1 MPNPTITRDILR
13 EALNKH
19 ADNGDMDRFERVLN
33 AMDGLATTI
42 EHQTPPT
49 DRDLKA
55 TMALVAARPMRGF
68 TYSHPTQAAIR
79 AVTPKRMGGNR
90 T

>member
-1 MPNPTITRDILR
+1 MPDPTITRDILR
-13 EALNKH
+13 GALNKH
-19 ADNGDMDRFERVLN
+19 ADNGDMDRFEQVLN
-33 AMDGLATTI
+33 AMNGLATAVD
-42 EHQTPPT
+42 QQAPPA

-55 TMALVAARPMRGF
+55 TMALVAARPMRGYD
-68 TYSHPTQAAIR
+68 YSDTTKTAIR